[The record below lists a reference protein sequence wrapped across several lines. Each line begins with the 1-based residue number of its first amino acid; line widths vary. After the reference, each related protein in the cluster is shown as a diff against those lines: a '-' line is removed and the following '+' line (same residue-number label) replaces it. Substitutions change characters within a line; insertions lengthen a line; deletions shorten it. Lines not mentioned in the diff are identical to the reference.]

1 MTNRE
6 LLNLLKNLETSN
18 PELLDDEIVINFMES
33 DFETD
38 IVEAG
43 FRTETLSDDFEFVKL
58 DKPLFKI
65 TVNS

>member
-43 FRTETLSDDFEFVKL
+43 LRTETLNDDFEFVKL

>member
-43 FRTETLSDDFEFVKL
+43 LRTETLNDDFEFVKL
-58 DKPLFKI
+58 DKPQFKI

>member
-43 FRTETLSDDFEFVKL
+43 FRTETLNDDFEFVKL